1 MKTKT
6 KTKIHIDCDSLSLWF
21 IVSQILTELY
31 TRIGIE
37 HNDWRSSIL
46 SSLYGLVEC
55 TSAKILLSVA
65 RVVLVVTFLYFI
77 FMLSLSFSF
86 LFFSFALFL
95 SITISLSLFS
105 FWWSQDPFSFNLYL
119 KLFQTFHF
127 RQMAPTA
134 TQ

>member
-1 MKTKT
+1 MKT

-65 RVVLVVTFLYFI
+65 RVVLVVKTFSTFLI
-77 FMLSLSFSF
+77 FMLSLFHLIFFCLLSSFS
-86 LFFSFALFL
+86 S
-95 SITISLSLFS
+95 
-105 FWWSQDPFSFNLYL
+105 WSYDPFSFNLYL